1 MAGVTIAAELAG
13 AGASVVV
20 LEQERQPAHHTTG
33 RSAAAFL
40 ETYGTPAVR
49 ALTVAS
55 RPVLTGSDRGDG
67 VSFLTPRPL
76 VWLALPHQHRTLE
89 AMLEAADPARLRPV
103 DADEIAELCPIVQ
116 PADGLAAGIEADAQD
131 IDVMALHQHYVRR
144 LRQQGGEVIVDA
156 PVGASQRVGGRWR
169 IEAAGRI
176 TAATVVDA
184 AGAWADV
191 VAQAFGARPLGLRP
205 LRRTLAVGRTQA
217 PAWHPG
223 HPFVADVDD
232 EWYFRPEGPHV
243 LLSPADAS
251 PSEPCDARPDE
262 LDVAL
267 AIERVNAVTTLDVR
281 SVVSAWAGLRT
292 FAPDGDPVVG
302 FDPEVDGLFWFAG
315 QGGYGIQMAPA
326 LARLGATL
334 ALGHPAD
341 PALPLD
347 PTTLSPTRL

>member
-1 MAGVTIAAELAG
+1 L
-13 AGASVVV
+13 
-20 LEQERQPAHHTTG
+20 
-33 RSAAAFL
+33 
-40 ETYGTPAVR
+40 
-49 ALTVAS
+49 
-55 RPVLTGSDRGDG
+55 
-67 VSFLTPRPL
+67 LTPRPL
-76 VWLALPHQHRTLE
+76 VWLALPHQHPTLE
-89 AMLEAADPARLRPV
+89 AMLEAADPGRLRPV
-103 DADEIAELCPIVQ
+103 DAGEIAELCPIVR
-116 PADGLAAGIEADAQD
+116 PGDGLAAAVEDDAQD
-131 IDVMALHQHYVRR
+131 IDVMALHQHYLRR
-144 LRQQGGEVIVDA
+144 LRQQGGEVVVDA
-156 PVGASQRVGGRWR
+156 PVGASQRRGGRWW
-169 IEAAGRI
+169 IEAAAERI
-176 TAATVVDA
+176 TATTVVDA

-191 VAQAFGARPLGLRP
+191 VAQGFGARPLGLRP

-232 EWYFRPEGPHV
+232 RWYFRPEGPHV
-243 LLSPADAS
+243 LLSPADET
-251 PSEPCDARPDE
+251 PSEPCDAHPDE

-334 ALGHPAD
+334 ALGRPAD
-341 PALPLD
+341 LALPLD
-347 PTTLSPTRL
+347 PTTLSPTRFT